1 MQAHLDTEA
10 YLDELARSPAHPNF
24 TYTIIREGLY
34 SESFP
39 MYTAFFNPA
48 APVDEIKIPHDG
60 SGPGVAWAKREEL
73 GEATAKIIATYAH
86 NPLAFPYLKR
96 TLLLTGSKV
105 LTLAEVVGIL
115 GRIIGK
121 PDLRIIKVSVDE
133 YAAQPQCAARLTY
146 HGVDLSKDWATAWQA
161 IANGECSVVTPLL
174 RDTLGREPEDFE
186 TTVRRQIERGA

>member
-24 TYTIIREGLY
+24 TYTVIREGLY

-39 MYTAFFNPA
+39 IYTAFFDPA

-60 SGPGVAWAKREEL
+60 SGPGVAWAKRDEL

-86 NPLAFPYLKR
+86 NPLAFPYLKK
-96 TLLLTGSKV
+96 TLLLTGPKV

-115 GRIIGK
+115 GKIIGK
-121 PDLRIIKVSVDE
+121 SDIKIKRVSVDE
-133 YAAQPQCAARLTY
+133 YAAQPQNPANLTY
-146 HGVDLSKDWATAWQA
+146 HGEDLSKKWATAWPA

-174 RDTLGREPEDFE
+174 RDTLGREPEDVE
-186 TTVRRQIERGA
+186 TTLRKLLA

>member
-10 YLDELARSPAHPNF
+10 YLDELARSPAHPGF
-24 TYTIIREGLY
+24 TYTIIREGIY

-39 MYTAFFNPA
+39 IYTAFFDPA
-48 APVDEIKIPHDG
+48 APVDEIKIPHNG
-60 SGPGVAWAKREEL
+60 SEPGVAWAKREEL

-86 NPLAFPYLKR
+86 NPPAFPYLKR

-105 LTLAEVVGIL
+105 LTLAEVVRTL
-115 GRIIGK
+115 GRITGK
-121 PDLRIIKVSVDE
+121 PDLRIRQVSVDE
-133 YAAQPQCAARLTY
+133 YATQPQCAPKLTY

-186 TTVRRQIERGA
+186 TTVRRLIERA